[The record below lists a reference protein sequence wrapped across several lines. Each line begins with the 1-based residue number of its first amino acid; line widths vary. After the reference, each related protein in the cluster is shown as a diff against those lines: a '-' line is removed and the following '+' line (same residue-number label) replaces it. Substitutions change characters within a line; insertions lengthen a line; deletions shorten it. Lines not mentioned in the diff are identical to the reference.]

1 MTPFRKPQDGRPPMG
16 DPAASSADWEE
27 HGHQLFQ
34 GMEKGEHVLEYA
46 MIGVGVVIAAA
57 LGARLLFA

>member
-1 MTPFRKPQDGRPPMG
+1 MTPLRKPQDGHPRTG
-16 DPAASSADWEE
+16 GPAVNPADWEE
-27 HGHQLFQ
+27 HGHQLVQ
-34 GMEKGEHVLEYA
+34 GMEKGEHMLEYA

>member
-1 MTPFRKPQDGRPPMG
+1 MTPFRKPQDGRPPPMV
-16 DPAASSADWEE
+16 DPADWEE

-34 GMEKGEHVLEYA
+34 GMEKGEHMLEYA